1 MDSQQQDKSKTNASS
16 SLEDFKCIIE
26 IMILD
31 DWTGVVVWLGGSQE
45 GR

>member
-1 MDSQQQDKSKTNASS
+1 MEMEANTATEEDMTNASS

-31 DWTGVVVWLGGSQE
+31 DWISVSMWFGG
-45 GR
+45 